1 MKKLII
7 ILLLGGA
14 VWQFYLSKPGSPI
27 ISNIASDGSV
37 MDNPVVSQSGGSIFS
52 LDSRRSS
59 TSQPATQVANS
70 NYRCD
75 GRSRCSQ
82 MTSCAEATYF
92 LRNCPGTK
100 MDGDND
106 GVPCEGQWCGR

>member
-37 MDNPVVSQSGGSIFS
+37 MDNPVVSQPGASIFS

-75 GRSRCSQ
+75 GRTRCSQ
-82 MTSCAEATYF
+82 MTSCATAQAPRWMATMMA
-92 LRNCPGTK
+92 CPVRGN
-100 MDGDND
+100 GAVVRA
-106 GVPCEGQWCGR
+106 G